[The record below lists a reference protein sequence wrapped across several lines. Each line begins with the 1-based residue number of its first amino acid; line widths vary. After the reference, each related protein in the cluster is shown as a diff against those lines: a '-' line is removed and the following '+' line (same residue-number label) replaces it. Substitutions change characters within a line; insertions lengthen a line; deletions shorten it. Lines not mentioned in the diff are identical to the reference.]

1 MKGMWSSFTT
11 LIILVATVFASLVVV
26 FYAYSMLGAQNQSVI
41 VTQAFPGIIKDGQ
54 LYVFLQTNSQIK
66 IVKLLVEGYC
76 EAEKVCLKPGLNN
89 VSLTLP
95 SGFSPSKCEVYS
107 FTLVLCNGKSV
118 IVNAKYYC

>member
-41 VTQAFPGIIKDGQ
+41 VTQASPGIIKDGQ
-54 LYVFLQTNSQIK
+54 LYVSLQTNSQIK
-66 IVKLLVEGYC
+66 IVKLQVEGYC
-76 EAEKVCLKPGLNN
+76 EAENVCLKPGLNN

-95 SGFSPSKCEVYS
+95 SGFSPIKCEVYS
-107 FTLVLCNGKSV
+107 FTLVLSNGKSV
-118 IVNAKYYC
+118 FVNAKYYC